1 MPRLGSCRAISTNG
15 SEVTTRTGR
24 IKAAGVAASR
34 RCKHSLTPS
43 PLRGKKRSLPD
54 HHQQR
59 TGHLQKGTVCKIK
72 YKLLHVSVN
81 LDRPHNRAGA
91 DRGFVIVKANQAG
104 LRHGSRQSVES
115 IEPAA
120 IGNELRPLLLEHLP
134 NGVLGTFRMWMSLG
148 IGDDLIGEPSIQL
161 VIGLEL
167 QSRREEALANETHLV
182 LDLTLLPARCRRA
195 GDGLHQMMGA
205 HLQEPPIILPVLAD
219 EDRLHRGLHII
230 IDATCAGAFKKG
242 EGPLVGVEHHLL
254 RLAGIGA
261 DKHHAA
267 VAETDVRDLHDR
279 RSELSLAIVIG
290 EATVQHADGTV
301 WSIEDYPN
309 VRMLWKRLGLAPY
322 NGRAMSTWRM
332 ANKTIEKL
340 ST

>member
-1 MPRLGSCRAISTNG
+1 DHLAIAVIG
-15 SEVTTRTGR
+15 TGKFSPHALQGGGEYPILER
-24 IKAAGVAASR
+24 SAIAQGAWLASQDRHVVPWIIDRFAAPIAAR
-34 RCKHSLTPS
+34 MLRNDA
-43 PLRGKKRSLPD
+43 PLLANDDPIG
-54 HHQQR
+54 
-59 TGHLQKGTVCKIK
+59 
-72 YKLLHVSVN
+72 VSVN
-81 LDRPHNRAGA
+81 LDRAANGAGA
-91 DRGFVIVKANQAG
+91 DRVFVIVKANQAG
-104 LRHGSRQSVES
+104 LRHGRRQSVES

-242 EGPLVGVEHHLL
+242 EGPLVGV
-254 RLAGIGA
+254 
-261 DKHHAA
+261 
-267 VAETDVRDLHDR
+267 
-279 RSELSLAIVIG
+279 
-290 EATVQHADGTV
+290 
-301 WSIEDYPN
+301 
-309 VRMLWKRLGLAPY
+309 
-322 NGRAMSTWRM
+322 
-332 ANKTIEKL
+332 
-340 ST
+340 